1 MAEKKNNGYNSL
13 YERFGVLKDLTLKE
27 EDRYPAVN
35 RAAAMSRSIPSSP
48 VVEPI
53 KADTTLTPPA
63 PATPSAPKSSNILN
77 QLPVNKEDTYWGQNV
92 GKTNIPLDKFVQM
105 AGMFSRMLNPE
116 DPGGI
121 GKELTQMGGAASA
134 GRAQREY
141 DAPNE
146 LLRRRLLTAQTEEA
160 ESAGPLRNILLG
172 QGAVKGESEIDLI
185 KERIRASENPTA
197 EWPTFLKAYLADPVN
212 AGKNA
217 VNARGEFYKIVEEA
231 KAAAKAPKGVV
242 REMKNPDFN
251 PNKSDSVTNP
261 RHIKRVVADTEL
273 GGTVPIVDEFTKA
286 GVKATEKKAVT
297 SRAEEGLQIRRDQL
311 KVSQDSFKLKQEI
324 ARREKQGLP
333 PTAKQIADAEEI
345 ILRLP
350 TDPAMEAQAEL
361 VNKYGKKD
369 YTWEQQ
375 EVEVEID
382 VDKKLMDP
390 TTWTGG
396 TETEKQMQWVKQSK
410 QKTTTDVKTLR
421 AQAKEAIDSGD
432 FNTDAIK
439 EQFKSLTGQ
448 DYD

>member
-141 DAPNE
+141 DAPN
-146 LLRRRLLTAQTEEA
+146 RLLQMQMQQLQKDQLQQGIDKTPVPYEVFMKDRRDKGYLNDIQNLAEWRKEGLRQKEA
-160 ESAGPLRNILLG
+160 ELELA
-172 QGAVKGESEIDLI
+172 KKYKD
-185 KERIRASENPTA
+185 PT
-197 EWPTFLKAYLADPVN
+197 
-212 AGKNA
+212 
-217 VNARGEFYKIVEEA
+217 
-231 KAAAKAPKGVV
+231 KAPKGVV

-251 PNKSDSVTNP
+251 PNKPDSVTNP

>member
-231 KAAAKAPKGVV
+231 KAAAKVPKGVV

-286 GVKATEKKAVT
+286 GVKATEKKAAT
-297 SRAEEGLQIRRDQL
+297 DRAKEGLQINKGRL
-311 KVSQDSFKLKQEI
+311 KVAQDSLALRREVEKRMAAGKSATPDFMLKLEKEI
-324 ARREKQGLP
+324 AVNY
-333 PTAKQIADAEEI
+333 
-345 ILRLP
+345 
-350 TDPAMEAQAEL
+350 TDPDTLYAVDMFNANSKTDAY
-361 VNKYGKKD
+361 V
-369 YTWEQQ
+369 WQ
-375 EVEVEID
+375 EVEVD
-382 VDKKLMDP
+382 VDRELMDP

-396 TETEKQMQWVKQSK
+396 IEQQMQWVKIPK
-410 QKTTTDVKTLR
+410 QATQKIPQYTEVDLR
-421 AQAKEAIDSGD
+421 ARLTEQKKSDPGIDIEKAMK
-432 FNTDAIK
+432 TY
-439 EQFKSLTGQ
+439 KSKGL
-448 DYD
+448 Y